1 MRNYSS
7 LVVVLV
13 FAIFACGGSTA
24 KSETETKSSDQK
36 IESEKQ
42 MEVQRVNDSTSEST
56 LVEVTEKENKDAVKI
71 IEEKVIEV
79 EEIIPSEEVSEQ
91 EVEKIEE
98 VVEIEVVKE
107 VEEVVE
113 VETVKDLSSYFSD
126 FNALLSKHVSSNGKV
141 NYKGFL
147 GDKEKLDN
155 YISGVKTVGIAQ
167 GHSRNEQL
175 AFWINL
181 YNACTLQLICDNYP
195 VKSIKD
201 INGGKPWDLKVVEV
215 DGKSYS
221 LNEIE
226 NDLIRPRFKEPRIHF
241 AVNCAAKSCPK
252 LLNRAF
258 FPNKLDADLTIAT
271 KEFLSNSS
279 QNQFDGDKAAV
290 SKIFDWYSVDFGN
303 LINFINKYS
312 SHNLSEAAVV
322 SYNEYDWS
330 LNE

>member
-1 MRNYSS
+1 MKKYSS
-7 LVVVLV
+7 IIVVVI
-13 FAIFACGGSTA
+13 FAIFACGGSTT
-24 KSETETKSSDQK
+24 KDNTEIKNSDRKNEIKKQVEVQTINDLKPETEQ
-36 IESEKQ
+36 I
-42 MEVQRVNDSTSEST
+42 
-56 LVEVTEKENKDAVKI
+56 EVTENEKEDLLNAQ
-71 IEEKVIEV
+71 EEKVIE
-79 EEIIPSEEVSEQ
+79 ENIPSEKNPEKVIEQ
-91 EVEKIEE
+91 VEE
-98 VVEIEVVKE
+98 VMETKVIEE

-113 VETVKDLSSYFSD
+113 LPEAKDLNSYFSD
-126 FNALLSKHVSSNGKV
+126 FNALLTKHVSSSGKV
-141 NYKGFL
+141 SYKGLL
-147 GDKEKLDN
+147 GDKESLDN
-155 YISGVKTVGIAQ
+155 YISDVKKIGIAQ

-181 YNACTLQLICDNYP
+181 YNACTLQLICNNYP

-226 NDLIRPRFKEPRIHF
+226 NDLIRPKFNEPRIHF

-258 FPNKLDADLTIAT
+258 FPNKLEADLTIAT
-271 KEFLSNSS
+271 KEFLSNTA
-279 QNQFDGDKAAV
+279 QNQFDGDKATV
-290 SKIFDWYSVDFGN
+290 SKIFNWYSSDFGN
-303 LINFINKYS
+303 LINFLNKYS
-312 SHNLSEAAVV
+312 SNNLSEGAVV